1 MQVSALDHIVL
12 KVADVEEAL
21 HFYTQVLG
29 MRPVRLDRWRA
40 GEVPFPSVRVNG
52 ATIIDLVAADES
64 ADASPARAN
73 MDHFCLVIDG
83 ELAPALAELERH
95 GVAIERGPGVRFGAR
110 GDGRSAYVRDP
121 AGNLIELRTYAEAG
135 PAA

>member
-12 KVADVEEAL
+12 KVADVAEAL
-21 HFYTQVLG
+21 RFYTEVLG
-29 MRPVRLDRWRA
+29 MEPVRLDRWRA
-40 GEVPFPSVRVNG
+40 GEVPFPSVRVNAG
-52 ATIIDLVAADES
+52 TIIDLVPVDEPADR
-64 ADASPARAN
+64 SPARAN
-73 MDHFCLVIDG
+73 LDHFCLVIDG

-121 AGNLIELRTYAEAG
+121 AGNLIELRTYAE
-135 PAA
+135 PTSSP